1 MDKPYIVLDEIVE
14 THNNNNFIQ
23 QHGEVIGRTDASF
36 ASIEWALI
44 SYSCHTVSHS
54 QQHLVTLWVPAK
66 KLLKRTFYIRPPRT
80 DS

>member
-1 MDKPYIVLDEIVE
+1 MKLWK
-14 THNNNNFIQ
+14 HNNNNFIQ
-23 QHGEVIGRTDASF
+23 QHGKVIGRTDVNF

-66 KLLKRTFYIRPPRT
+66 KTPKT
-80 DS
+80 DILYPAPKN